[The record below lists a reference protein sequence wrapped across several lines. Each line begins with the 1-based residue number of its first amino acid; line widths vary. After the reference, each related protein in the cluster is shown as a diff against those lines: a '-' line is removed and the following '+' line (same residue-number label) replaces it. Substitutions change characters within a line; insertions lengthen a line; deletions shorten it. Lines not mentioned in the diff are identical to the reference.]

1 MKVFGFLAA
10 VVFWATCAFA
20 VPPNLADSRP
30 DGHFQANQLTIA
42 NLRQAEQAHV
52 LVPLTPGVF
61 GDAMLEH
68 IDVWGG
74 AKIERHEADGK
85 VTVVTPPDTRYFKGT
100 IVGDASAFVMVAVDK
115 TTTHGTI
122 VKNGHVYMFGPS
134 SPDSTDQIALET
146 AIAIPP
152 NSLHHNEPLPV
163 PPEARKKGKVLAL
176 TGPVTASVAVETDN
190 ELWAKFGSDTNTLK
204 YIGDLFAAANV
215 IYNRDAKVT
224 LKIGYTSLWPT
235 GVTDPWTATNSST
248 ALTQLI
254 NYWKANHA
262 TLARATVHQLSGRSL
277 GGGISYLDALCNTS
291 YGFSVSAVDG
301 SFNVLDPYK
310 TWDLIVFTHETGHI
324 FSSPHAHFF
333 VPPVDECYGSE
344 SGCYSGPVVC
354 TRGTIMSYC
363 HLCGG
368 GVANID
374 LMFGPVVSAKIRQG
388 ADAAGCLTATVT
400 STTLV
405 PVSTTTITTVTTST
419 STTGVVATTTTS
431 APGTTTTTLCKKRHA
446 PCASAAECC
455 SGRCRKSTHRCARRL
470 TANSDREIG

>member
-20 VPPNLADSRP
+20 APPKLAENQP
-30 DGHFQANQLTIA
+30 DGHFKVNQAIIDT
-42 NLRQAEQAHV
+42 LRASEKAHV

-61 GDAMLEH
+61 GDATLEH
-68 IDVWGG
+68 IDIWKG
-74 AKIERHEADGK
+74 AKIERHEANGK
-85 VTVVTPPDTRYFKGT
+85 VTAVTPPDTRYFKGT

-115 TTTHGTI
+115 NNVHGTI
-122 VKNGHVYMFGPS
+122 SKNGHIYMFGPS
-134 SPDSTDQIALET
+134 TPDSTDHVALEV

-152 NSLHHNEPLPV
+152 DSLHHNMPLIV
-163 PPEARKKGKVLAL
+163 PPGARNPPSHVPAL
-176 TGPVTASVAVETDN
+176 KGPVTANIAVETDN
-190 ELWAKFGSDTNTLK
+190 ELWAKFGSDLGTLK
-204 YIGDLFAAANV
+204 YIGDLFAAVDV
-215 IYNRDAKVT
+215 IYNRDAQVT
-224 LKIGYTSLWPT
+224 LQIGYTSLWPT
-235 GVTDPWTATNSST
+235 GTTDPWTATNSST

-291 YGFSVSAVDG
+291 YGFSVSAVNG
-301 SFNVLDPYK
+301 SFNVLDPYN
-310 TWDLIVFTHETGHI
+310 TWDVIVFSHETGHI
-324 FSSPHAHFF
+324 FSSPHTHCF

-374 LMFGPVVSAKIRQG
+374 LMFGPIVSAKIRAG
-388 ADAAGCLTATVT
+388 ADAAGCLTATV
-400 STTLV
+400 S
-405 PVSTTTITTVTTST
+405 TST
-419 STTGVVATTTTS
+419 STTTLVPASTTTVTASTS
-431 APGTTTTTLCKKRHA
+431 TTSSSPGTTTTTLCKKRRA
-446 PCASAAECC
+446 RCTSNTECC
-455 SGRCRKSTHRCARRL
+455 SGRCRASTHRCARRL
-470 TANSDREIG
+470 SAADREIG